1 LDLDLEA
8 ARRKIGQ
15 LPDAAVGALS
25 RTLKYRA
32 GTGLVRVEDVAE
44 ESVHPYMTEILAA
57 ERVKGWQQQAEQAR
71 LVNRARRARLMPY
84 AARLALLRGRHVRAA
99 RPVAGTP
106 GVGDG
111 RPATAD
117 ERQPESTRAA

>member
-1 LDLDLEA
+1 M
-8 ARRKIGQ
+8 
-15 LPDAAVGALS
+15 
-25 RTLKYRA
+25 
-32 GTGLVRVEDVAE
+32 
-44 ESVHPYMTEILAA
+44 HPYMTEILAA
-57 ERVKGWQQQAEQAR
+57 ERVKGWQEQAEQAR
-71 LVNRARRARLMPY
+71 LVNRARRARRAWLMPY

-106 GVGDG
+106 GAGEG